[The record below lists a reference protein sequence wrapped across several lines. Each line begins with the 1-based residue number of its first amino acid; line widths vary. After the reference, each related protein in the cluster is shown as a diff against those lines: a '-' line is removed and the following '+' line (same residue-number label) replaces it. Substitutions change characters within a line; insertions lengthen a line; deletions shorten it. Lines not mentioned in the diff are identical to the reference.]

1 MAGACVKLAANLLLF
16 VLVLL
21 GSVVLGQDL
30 RPAPIETPH
39 ATEPHN
45 ILRPAEW
52 TVAENLVPALSF
64 TKLCQSHLSLTNLR
78 DTPVKIEVEGH
89 AQAGGLAPLIGHGS
103 RVWIK
108 PGETLQYSL
117 QLEGDN
123 EGAWIRVRE
132 RITSPDQGPAI
143 AVRATTGCLEGE
155 TLVTRSREA
164 AVPLRNPW
172 FSGRVAELTGV
183 TLWAVNISRSQAHLD
198 ACYSSGSYYIIPGET
213 PKDATPVPIC
223 SHQDGFLLAPGAAL
237 RIPVAKDGNSEF
249 SLHTEGDAI
258 LLQALRSEVTG
269 THRFSVDSAI
279 TFQSAP

>member
-132 RITSPDQGPAI
+132 RITSPDQGPATAAESLVLWPCSGTDRSDPLGGQYL
-143 AVRATTGCLEGE
+143 AVAG
-155 TLVTRSREA
+155 
-164 AVPLRNPW
+164 
-172 FSGRVAELTGV
+172 
-183 TLWAVNISRSQAHLD
+183 
-198 ACYSSGSYYIIPGET
+198 
-213 PKDATPVPIC
+213 
-223 SHQDGFLLAPGAAL
+223 APGRLLLL
-237 RIPVAKDGNSEF
+237 RKL
-249 SLHTEGDAI
+249 LHY
-258 LLQALRSEVTG
+258 SW
-269 THRFSVDSAI
+269 
-279 TFQSAP
+279 